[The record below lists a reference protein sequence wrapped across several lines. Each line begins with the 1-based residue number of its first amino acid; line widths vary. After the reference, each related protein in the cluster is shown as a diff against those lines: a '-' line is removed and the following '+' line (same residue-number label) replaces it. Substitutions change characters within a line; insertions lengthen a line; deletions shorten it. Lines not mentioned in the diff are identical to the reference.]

1 MEMAVRTAANAIA
14 LVLAVFLASCSGRTI
29 STTPEAEAPSTWQV
43 QCLQDMAKSVDSEVM
58 ALKAKYPPDRVDDW
72 DVVVE
77 LNDGEALVKFMS
89 NQKISFRGGGGE
101 YRFSCADKSMELV
114 QGYR

>member
-1 MEMAVRTAANAIA
+1 LAVRTLKGSIFP
-14 LVLAVFLASCSGRTI
+14 VLAAFLASCGVRAV
-29 STTPEAEAPSTWQV
+29 PAPAETELHSTWQA
-43 QCLQDMAKSVDSEVM
+43 QCLQDMAKSVDREVV
-58 ALKAKYPPDRVDDW
+58 ALKAEYPPDRVDDW

-77 LNDGEALVKFMS
+77 LNEGEALVKFMS
-89 NQKISFRGGGGE
+89 NQKISIRGGGGE